1 MYRLSCLVKWQLFLS
16 MPSCC
21 AVGGVGH
28 LYLCRSG
35 FWAFWALFKLPERW
49 TGGAHWAIYI
59 LLEEVCYYYVS
70 HAGPRTCLLSWYLEY
85 STETTIGHISK
96 VFGKIIYPKSER
108 SFLRY
113 YRYMAEKKTAM
124 VRATQFTYKYSKTKG
139 TVLVE
144 ERSFANSREKN

>member
-1 MYRLSCLVKWQLFLS
+1 MF
-16 MPSCC
+16 
-21 AVGGVGH
+21 AVV
-28 LYLCRSG
+28 
-35 FWAFWALFKLPERW
+35 
-49 TGGAHWAIYI
+49 I
-59 LLEEVCYYYVS
+59 
-70 HAGPRTCLLSWYLEY
+70 YLEY